1 MTIRSGEDS
10 PDSDVEEVATES
22 TMVEASQ
29 SNFVAS
35 VSPKMVQWNLDCGRT
50 LAGESTEEL
59 LAPVVADDV
68 DVPPIEQADEIIERM
83 AKTARGKRAHG

>member
-29 SNFVAS
+29 SIAVAS

-59 LAPVVADDV
+59 LAPMVAGDA
-68 DVPPIEQADEIIERM
+68 DVPSMETAEETRARM
-83 AKTARGKRAHG
+83 